1 MDSYLGARPFSH
13 SIRRTGVIAI
23 RDQDLSDP
31 LLGESIEHLIGWL
44 DGVDAEVSAVAQ
56 DKRSVKVVAVGF

>member
-1 MDSYLGARPFSH
+1 
-13 SIRRTGVIAI
+13 VIAI

-56 DKRSVKVVAVGF
+56 DKRSIKVVAVGF